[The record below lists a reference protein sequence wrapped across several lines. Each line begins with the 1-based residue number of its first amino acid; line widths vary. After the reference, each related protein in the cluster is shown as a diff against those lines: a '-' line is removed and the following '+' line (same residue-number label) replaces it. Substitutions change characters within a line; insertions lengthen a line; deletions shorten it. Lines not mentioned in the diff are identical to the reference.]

1 MYRVCRSSMVI
12 IHGSDSFVLNTFCEK
27 DVDKLSN
34 RTTILIILFV
44 FIYNAYCVSNKK
56 NLIITVG
63 L

>member
-1 MYRVCRSSMVI
+1 MVI